1 MTEGLLRLSS
11 LGFVLSR
18 IPPSTSINEATVR
31 PHVSVI
37 RMRLDATDRTQT
49 GVLALQRGLPHL
61 WFLYNPACSL
71 GPKSATWK
79 THACNHPICAP

>member
-1 MTEGLLRLSS
+1 ML
-11 LGFVLSR
+11 
-18 IPPSTSINEATVR
+18 
-31 PHVSVI
+31 
-37 RMRLDATDRTQT
+37 MRLDVADRTQA
-49 GVLALQRGLPHL
+49 VVVAFERGLAHL